1 MTTKVLTCLSLLAS
15 TVALP
20 ALYARNMTPPTPFQS
35 ATITA
40 VQKQEVFEPPFSGG
54 DNPSDAP
61 LQSGFWA
68 YQVAVH
74 TACNTYVARYESPY
88 DYLPDAFAA
97 NHQIPV
103 QIEKHSVNFDL
114 GFRQMKMPIVQHKTD
129 KDSSCR
135 AVRK

>member
-1 MTTKVLTCLSLLAS
+1 MTKALTCLSVLVFS
-15 TVALP
+15 IALP
-20 ALYARNMTPPTPFQS
+20 PLNAGKLKPPTPFQS

-40 VQKQEVFEPPFSGG
+40 VQKQEVFEPAYSGG
-54 DNPSDAP
+54 DNPADAP
-61 LQSGFWA
+61 LQSEFYA

-74 TACNTYVARYESPY
+74 TTCNTYVARYESPY
-88 DYLPDAFAA
+88 DYLPYAFAA

-114 GFRQMKMPIVQHKTD
+114 GFRQMKMPLVQHKTD
-129 KDSSCR
+129 EDSGCR